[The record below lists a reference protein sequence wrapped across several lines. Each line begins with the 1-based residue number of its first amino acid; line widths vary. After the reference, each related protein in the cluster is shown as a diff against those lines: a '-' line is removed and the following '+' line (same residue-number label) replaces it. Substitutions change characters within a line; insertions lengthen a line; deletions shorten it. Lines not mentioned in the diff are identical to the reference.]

1 MNSISFKEND
11 FIQKPAL
18 ELLQKLGYHF
28 LSPEEALDIQVLYD
42 KEIKSL

>member
-1 MNSISFKEND
+1 MERLSFKEND
-11 FIQKPAL
+11 ISQKPAL

-28 LSPEEALDIQVLYD
+28 LSTEEALDIQVLYD

>member
-1 MNSISFKEND
+1 MERLSVKEND
-11 FIQKPAL
+11 ISQKPAL